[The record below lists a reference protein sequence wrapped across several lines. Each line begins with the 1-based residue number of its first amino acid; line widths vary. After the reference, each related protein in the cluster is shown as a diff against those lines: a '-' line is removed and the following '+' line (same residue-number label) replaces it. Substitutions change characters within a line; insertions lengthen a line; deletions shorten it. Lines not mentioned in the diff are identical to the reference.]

1 MPRLRYDISIFPI
14 VCMLFHDYMS
24 VTSVGESFVMGYGQY
39 GTSIFCLPAEEREY
53 FFRNRSRE
61 RKSVHRQWS
70 VVCQSL
76 RLRLSS
82 SVGVGLRIFRSPVCN
97 ITLVPDP
104 NPRNMQ
110 INGFQKR
117 VYPGLPLNRRAIV
130 PCPLPIPAAM
140 PVLVESMQSAYGQ
153 RRRFLYPAECRSR
166 RCVLLL
172 TE

>member
-1 MPRLRYDISIFPI
+1 MIICRSHPLANLLSWDTVSMALPFSVCLRKKESTFSAEPESRAEVGSSTMVSGLPIIEATAIIIRWRWPPDISFTP
-14 VCMLFHDYMS
+14 F
-24 VTSVGESFVMGYGQY
+24 
-39 GTSIFCLPAEEREY
+39 
-53 FFRNRSRE
+53 
-61 RKSVHRQWS
+61 
-70 VVCQSL
+70 
-76 RLRLSS
+76 
-82 SVGVGLRIFRSPVCN
+82 CN